1 MKSTIEKRFA
11 RTVLAA
17 SMAAIGAAAV
27 PALAADDDV
36 AALIRPDNQIEL
48 GVGYVSDPSFKF
60 GNFTGLHDNGAHLIG
75 NIDLNR
81 RNEANTHYFSLTG
94 RNLGLSSRNV
104 TIEGGEQGNY
114 GLRLEY
120 DEIPSYFSDTYQTPY
135 LGAGSTRLIQPAGV
149 ADATS
154 VGPRSASTS
163 GTTTT
168 LASPG
173 MVGLAAAMKPYA
185 VKTERKS
192 FGVGLTKELVRGWDV
207 ETNFKRENKDG
218 SKLTAAMIQIGSGG
232 TRGAVIVPEPIDYT
246 TDQIEAVARYTSEKL
261 QFQFG
266 YYGSF
271 FKNENK
277 ALTWDSLFSGQ
288 NTQST
293 TGTRPITS
301 LDGNATGSYGL
312 APDNEFHQ
320 VNASGRYVLS
330 KTTNLSAN
338 ISLGRMTQNEQFLP
352 YSTPGVAMAGALPLP
367 RSSLDGKVYTTNA
380 SLRLNSKLTPK
391 LNLTAGLRYDDRDN
405 KTPISTFLYVA
416 GDRNAGFS
424 ALANSGTRRTNMPL
438 DITKQSVY
446 GDLDYHLASDTTVKF
461 GYDFHQVR
469 HNYEPTT
476 GDKENTLKIE
486 VKHRFGDMVS
496 ASASYAYSDRKA
508 SDYNGAAPLASTYD
522 PVYLATL
529 AGGTTGRTYPWLEA
543 PTLRKYI
550 LADRQRD
557 KFGATANVSPSERL
571 DLQFGAHYLRDKYP
585 DTMAGIGLTKATNW
599 IASFDANLQAT
610 DKLSGNFYASVD
622 QYKTDQNGA
631 HLPNAA
637 LTTQAELGTIPASN
651 LGVTTLTDR
660 TLTLGLGVRYKPT
673 AKYELGANVS
683 HSDSK
688 GSSDFIAGSAVTIA
702 PLPKLV
708 SRVSRL
714 EMFGRYDLR
723 KDLTVNVKFAH
734 ERYSSND
741 WAWDAP
747 LTLTSVSSV
756 VGTNQTSPNYSIN
769 FVGVSLAYK
778 F

>member
-1 MKSTIEKRFA
+1 MKSIIEKRFA

-17 SMAAIGAAAV
+17 SIAAIGAAAM
-27 PALAADDDV
+27 PAQAADDEV
-36 AALIRPDNQIEL
+36 AALTRPDNQVEL

-60 GNFTGLHDNGAHLIG
+60 GKFTGLYDNGAHLIG

-94 RNLGLSSRNV
+94 RNLGLSSRNLTV
-104 TIEGGEQGNY
+104 EGGEQGNY
-114 GLRLEY
+114 GLRFEY
-120 DEIPSYFSDTYQTPY
+120 DEIPNYLSDTYQTPY
-135 LGAGSTRLIQPAGV
+135 LGAGTNRLTQPAGITDGANV
-149 ADATS
+149 AAI
-154 VGPRSASTS
+154 A
-163 GTTTT
+163 
-168 LASPG
+168 
-173 MVGLAAAMKPYA
+173 GLVANMKPYD
-185 VKTERKS
+185 VKTQRKGLG
-192 FGVGLTKELVRGWDV
+192 FGITKELSRGWDV
-207 ETNFKRENKDG
+207 EFGYKRENKDG
-218 SKLTAAMIQIGSGG
+218 DKLTAAMIQTGTGG
-232 TRGAVIVPEPIDYT
+232 TRTVVIVPEPVNYS
-246 TDQIEAVARYTSEKL
+246 TDQFEAFARYNDEKL
-261 QFQFG
+261 QLQFG
-266 YYGSF
+266 YHGSL
-271 FKNENK
+271 FKNAND
-277 ALTWDSLFSGQ
+277 AVTWDNLF
-288 NTQST
+288 
-293 TGTRPITS
+293 TGSAIP
-301 LDGNATGSYGL
+301 TGSYGL

-330 KTTNLSAN
+330 KATNLSAN

-352 YSTPGVAMAGALPLP
+352 YATINTGLLPLP
-367 RSSLDGKVYTTNA
+367 TSSLNGKVYTTNA

-405 KTPISTFLYVA
+405 KTPISEFVYIT
-416 GDRNAGFS
+416 GDRNIAGS
-424 ALANSGTRRTNMPL
+424 TLTPTTNLQLRRKNMPL

-446 GDLDYHLASDTTVKF
+446 GDLDYHLSSDTTVKF

-476 GDKENTLKIE
+476 GDKEHTLKTE
-486 VKHRFGDMVS
+486 VKHRFSDMVS
-496 ASASYAYSDRKA
+496 AGASYAYSDRKA
-508 SDYNGAAPLASTYD
+508 SDYNGAAPLASTYSAA
-522 PVYLATL
+522 YLATL

-557 KFGATANVSPSERL
+557 KFGATANVSPSEIL
-571 DLQFGAHYLRDKYP
+571 DLQFGAHYMRDKYP

-610 DKLSGNFYASVD
+610 DKLSGNFFASVD

-631 HLPNAA
+631 HLPNAT

-673 AKYELGANVS
+673 ARYEIGANVS

-688 GSSDFIAGSAVTIA
+688 GRSDFVAGSAVTIA
-702 PLPKLV
+702 PLPNLV
-708 SRVSRL
+708 SRTSRL
-714 EMFGRYDLR
+714 ELFGRYDLQ
-723 KDLTVNVKFAH
+723 KNLTVNVKFAH

>member
-17 SMAAIGAAAV
+17 SMTAIGAAAV

-60 GNFTGLHDNGAHLIG
+60 GKFTGLYDNGAHLIG

-81 RNEANTHYFSLTG
+81 RNEANTHSLSLTG
-94 RNLGLSSRNV
+94 RNLGLSSRNL

-114 GLRLEY
+114 GLRFEY
-120 DEIPSYFSDTYQTPY
+120 DEIPNYLSDTFQTPY
-135 LGAGSTRLIQPAGV
+135 LGAGTNRLTQPAGV
-149 ADATS
+149 TDGAT
-154 VGPRSASTS
+154 VGAI
-163 GTTTT
+163 
-168 LASPG
+168 A
-173 MVGLAAAMKPYA
+173 GLVANMKPYD
-185 VKTERKS
+185 VKTQRKGLG
-192 FGVGLTKELVRGWDV
+192 FGVTKELSRGWDV
-207 ETNFKRENKDG
+207 EFGYKRENKDG
-218 SKLTAAMIQIGSGG
+218 DKLTAAMIQTGTGGSR
-232 TRGAVIVPEPIDYT
+232 TVVIVPEPVNYS
-246 TDQIEAVARYTSEKL
+246 TDQFEAFARYTDEKL
-261 QFQFG
+261 QLQFG
-266 YYGSF
+266 YHGSL
-271 FKNENK
+271 FKNTND
-277 ALTWDSLFSGQ
+277 AVTWDNLF
-288 NTQST
+288 
-293 TGTRPITS
+293 TGT
-301 LDGNATGSYGL
+301 GNATGSYGL

-330 KTTNLSAN
+330 KATNLSAN
-338 ISLGRMTQNEQFLP
+338 ISFGRMTQNEQFLP
-352 YSTPGVAMAGALPLP
+352 YSTPGAAMAGALPLP

-416 GDRNAGFS
+416 GDRNGGFS
-424 ALANSGTRRTNMPL
+424 AAAASGTRRSNMPL

-446 GDLDYHLASDTTVKF
+446 GDLDYHLTSATTVKF

-476 GDKENTLKIE
+476 GDKEHTLKTE

-496 ASASYAYSDRKA
+496 AGASYAYSDRKA
-508 SDYNGAAPLASTYD
+508 SDYNGAAPLASTYSAA
-522 PVYLATL
+522 YLATL

-557 KFGATANVSPSERL
+557 KFGATANVSATEQL
-571 DLQFGAHYLRDKYP
+571 ELQFGAHYLQDKYP

-610 DKLSGNFYASVD
+610 DKLSGNFFASVD

-637 LTTQAELGTIPASN
+637 LTTLAELGTIPASN
-651 LGVTTLTDR
+651 LGVTTLSDR

-673 AKYELGANVS
+673 AKYEVGANVS

-688 GSSDFIAGSAVTIA
+688 GRSDFVAGSAVTIA
-702 PLPKLV
+702 PLPNLV
-708 SRVSRL
+708 SRISRL
-714 EMFGRYDLR
+714 ELFGRYDLQ
-723 KDLTVNVKFAH
+723 KNLTVNVKFAH

-747 LTLTSVSSV
+747 LTLTSVTSV
-756 VGTNQTSPNYSIN
+756 VGTNQTSPNYSLN
-769 FVGVSLAYK
+769 FVGVSLAYR

>member
-1 MKSTIEKRFA
+1 MKSTIEKRFT

-17 SMAAIGAAAV
+17 SIAAIGATAL
-27 PALAADDDV
+27 PALAADDEV
-36 AALIRPDNQIEL
+36 AALIRPDSQIEL
-48 GVGYVSDPSFKF
+48 GVGYVSEDSFKF

-94 RNLGLSSRNV
+94 RNLGLSSRNL

-120 DEIPSYFSDTYQTPY
+120 DEIPRYFSDTYQTPY
-135 LGAGSTRLIQPAGV
+135 LGAGTNRLPQPAGV
-149 ADATS
+149 TDGAT
-154 VGPRSASTS
+154 VA
-163 GTTTT
+163 
-168 LASPG
+168 AIA
-173 MVGLAAAMKPYA
+173 GLVANMKPYD
-185 VKTERKS
+185 VKTQRKGLG
-192 FGVGLTKELVRGWDV
+192 FGITKELSRGWDV
-207 ETNFKRENKDG
+207 EFGYKRENKDG
-218 SKLTAAMIQIGSGG
+218 DKLTAAMIQTGTGGSR
-232 TRGAVIVPEPIDYT
+232 TAVIVPEPVNYS
-246 TDQIEAVARYTSEKL
+246 TDQFEAFARYTDEKL

-266 YYGSF
+266 YYGSL
-271 FKNENK
+271 FKNAND
-277 ALTWDSLFSGQ
+277 ALTWDNLF
-288 NTQST
+288 
-293 TGTRPITS
+293 TGT
-301 LDGNATGSYGL
+301 GNATGSYGL

-330 KTTNLSAN
+330 KATNLSAN
-338 ISLGRMTQNEQFLP
+338 LSFGRMTQNEQFLP
-352 YSTPGVAMAGALPLP
+352 YSTPGVAMVGALPLP
-367 RSSLDGKVYTTNA
+367 TSSLNGKVYTTNA
-380 SLRLNSKLTPK
+380 SLRLNSKLAPK

-424 ALANSGTRRTNMPL
+424 AAANSGTRRRNMPL

-446 GDLDYHLASDTTVKF
+446 ADLDYHLSSATTVKL

-476 GDKENTLKIE
+476 GDKEHTLKTE

-496 ASASYAYSDRKA
+496 AAASYAYSDRQA
-508 SDYNGAAPLASTYD
+508 SAYNGAAPLASTYD

-557 KFGATANVSPSERL
+557 KFGATANLSPSEIL
-571 DLQFGAHYLRDKYP
+571 DLQFGAHYMRDKYP
-585 DTMAGIGLTKATNW
+585 DTTAGIGLTKASNW

-610 DKLSGNFYASVD
+610 DKLAGNFYASVD

-631 HLPNAA
+631 HLPNAT
-637 LTTQAELGTIPASN
+637 LTTQAEQGTIPASN
-651 LGVTTLTDR
+651 LGVTTLSDR

-673 AKYELGANVS
+673 VKYELGANVT

-688 GSSDFIAGSAVTIA
+688 GRSDIVIGTAIPPFPT
-702 PLPKLV
+702 LPNLV

-714 EMFGRYDLR
+714 EMFSRYDLQ
-723 KDLTVNVKFAH
+723 KNMTVIVKFAH
-734 ERYSSND
+734 ERYRSAD

-747 LTLTSVSSV
+747 LTLTSVTSV
-756 VGTNQTSPNYSIN
+756 VGTNQTSPNYSLNSI
-769 FVGVSLAYK
+769 GVSLAYR

>member
-1 MKSTIEKRFA
+1 MKSTTEKRFA

-60 GNFTGLHDNGAHLIG
+60 GNFTGLHDNGTHLIG

-94 RNLGLSSRNV
+94 RNLGLSSRNL

-114 GLRLEY
+114 GLRFEY
-120 DEIPSYFSDTYQTPY
+120 DEIPRYFSDTYQTPY
-135 LGAGSTRLIQPAGV
+135 LGAGTNRLIQPAGV
-149 ADATS
+149 TDGAT
-154 VGPRSASTS
+154 VPAI
-163 GTTTT
+163 
-168 LASPG
+168 
-173 MVGLAAAMKPYA
+173 VGLAASMKPYN
-185 VKTERKS
+185 VKTQRKGLD
-192 FGVGLTKELVRGWDV
+192 FGITKELSRGWDV
-207 ETNFKRENKDG
+207 EFGYKRENKDG
-218 SKLTAAMIQIGSGG
+218 DKLTAAMIQTGTGG
-232 TRGAVIVPEPIDYT
+232 TRSVVIVPEPVNYS
-246 TDQIEAVARYTSEKL
+246 TDQFEAFARYTDEKL
-261 QFQFG
+261 QLQFG
-266 YYGSF
+266 YYGSL
-271 FKNENK
+271 FKNAND
-277 ALTWDSLFSGQ
+277 AVTWDSLFVAGT
-288 NTQST
+288 NT
-293 TGTRPITS
+293 
-301 LDGNATGSYGL
+301 GNATGSYGL

-320 VNASGRYVLS
+320 FNASGRYVLS
-330 KTTNLSAN
+330 KATNLSAN
-338 ISLGRMTQNEQFLP
+338 ISFGRMTQNEQFQP
-352 YSTPGVAMAGALPLP
+352 YSTPGAVMAGALPLP

-405 KTPISTFLYVA
+405 KTPISTFLYVN

-424 ALANSGTRRTNMPL
+424 AAANSVTRRTNMPL

-446 GDLDYHLASDTTVKF
+446 GDLDYHLSPATTVKF

-476 GDKENTLKIE
+476 GDKEHTLKTE

-496 ASASYAYSDRKA
+496 AGASYAYSDRKA

-543 PTLRKYI
+543 PTLRKYV

-557 KFGATANVSPSERL
+557 KFGATANVSPNERL
-571 DLQFGAHYLRDKYP
+571 DLQFGAHYMRDKYP

-673 AKYELGANVS
+673 AKYEFGANVS

-688 GSSDFIAGSAVTIA
+688 GRSDFVAGSAVTIA
-702 PLPKLV
+702 PLPNLV

-747 LTLTSVSSV
+747 LTLTSVGTV

>member
-1 MKSTIEKRFA
+1 MKSTTEKRFA

-17 SMAAIGAAAV
+17 SMAAIGVAAV

-94 RNLGLSSRNV
+94 RNLGLSSRNL

-114 GLRLEY
+114 GLRFEY
-120 DEIPSYFSDTYQTPY
+120 DEIPSYFSDTFQTPY
-135 LGAGSTRLIQPAGV
+135 LGAGTNRLTQPAGV
-149 ADATS
+149 TDGAT
-154 VGPRSASTS
+154 VGAIAGLVAS
-163 GTTTT
+163 
-168 LASPG
+168 
-173 MVGLAAAMKPYA
+173 MKPYN
-185 VKTERKS
+185 VKTQRKGLG
-192 FGVGLTKELVRGWDV
+192 FGITKELSRGWDV
-207 ETNFKRENKDG
+207 EFGYKRENKDG
-218 SKLTAAMIQIGSGG
+218 DKLTAAMIQTGTGGSR
-232 TRGAVIVPEPIDYT
+232 TVVIVPEPINYS
-246 TDQIEAVARYTSEKL
+246 TDQFEAVARYADEKL

-266 YYGSF
+266 YYGSL
-271 FKNENK
+271 FKNAND
-277 ALTWDSLFSGQ
+277 ALTWDNLF
-288 NTQST
+288 
-293 TGTRPITS
+293 TGT
-301 LDGNATGSYGL
+301 GNATGSYGL

-330 KTTNLSAN
+330 KATNLSAN
-338 ISLGRMTQNEQFLP
+338 VSFGRMTQNEQFLP
-352 YSTPGVAMAGALPLP
+352 YSTPGAAMVGALPLP
-367 RSSLDGKVYTTNA
+367 RPSLDGKVYTTNA

-424 ALANSGTRRTNMPL
+424 AAANSGTRRRNMPL

-446 GDLDYHLASDTTVKF
+446 ADLDYHLSSATTVKL

-476 GDKENTLKIE
+476 GDKEHTLKTE

-496 ASASYAYSDRKA
+496 ATASYAYSDRQA
-508 SDYNGAAPLASTYD
+508 SAYNGAAPLASTYD

-557 KFGATANVSPSERL
+557 KFGATANVSPSEIL
-571 DLQFGAHYLRDKYP
+571 DLQFGAHYMRDKYP
-585 DTMAGIGLTKATNW
+585 DTMAGIGLTKASNW

-631 HLPNAA
+631 HLNNAT

-673 AKYELGANVS
+673 AKYEFGANVS

-688 GSSDFIAGSAVTIA
+688 GRSDFVAGSAVTIA
-702 PLPKLV
+702 PLPNLV

-747 LTLTSVSSV
+747 LTLTSVTSV

-769 FVGVSLAYK
+769 FVGVSLAYR